1 MKPLRTFHR
10 LLSLLPDYRIY
21 YHIAFFLSTARSGVP
36 LLSDGAYGDGG
47 GGRGRHW
54 LHGNVGGPD
63 DLAVGEIDA
72 AELLLLAVA
81 ADEEADREDLARR
94 RVVLQRHPEQRI
106 CLIWVETIGRTGDIT
121 YKLWSSLWT
130 AGRWP
135 SATSSC
141 CTWRTLA
148 WWRSARYRIDAA
160 RR

>member
-36 LLSDGAYGDGG
+36 LLGDGAYGDGG
-47 GGRGRHW
+47 GGRGGRHW

-106 CLIWVETIGRTGDIT
+106 CLIWVETIGRTTGDII
-121 YKLWSSLWT
+121 YL
-130 AGRWP
+130 
-135 SATSSC
+135 
-141 CTWRTLA
+141 
-148 WWRSARYRIDAA
+148 
-160 RR
+160 